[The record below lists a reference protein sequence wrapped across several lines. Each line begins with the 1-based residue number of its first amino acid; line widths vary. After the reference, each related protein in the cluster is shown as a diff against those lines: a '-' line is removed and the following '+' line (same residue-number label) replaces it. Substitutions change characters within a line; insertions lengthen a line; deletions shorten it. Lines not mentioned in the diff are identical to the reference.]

1 MISKVGYDSRIH
13 DRHSLRLKGY
23 DYTSPG
29 YYYVTINVQDQFLLF
44 GEVENQKIYYNEFG
58 RIVRKTWLWLKQQYS
73 YIELDEWILMPDHLH
88 GIIVYKSNG
97 NGHSQMTS
105 TVIKPLGRLI
115 GAFKTVSTK
124 KINIVRNTTGCRIW
138 QRDFYDHI
146 VRDNNDLERIR
157 WYIKKNPKGT
167 YSNSILTL

>member
-1 MISKVGYDSRIH
+1 MISKVWYDPLIH
-13 DRHSLRLKGY
+13 DRRSLRLKGY
-23 DYTSPG
+23 DYTNPG
-29 YYYVTINVQDQFLLF
+29 YYYVTINVQDQIHLF
-44 GEVENQKIYYNEFG
+44 GEIENKKIHYNEFG
-58 RIVRKTWLWLKQQYS
+58 RIVRKTWLWLERQYS

-88 GIIVYKSNG
+88 GIIAYKSNWSG
-97 NGHSQMTS
+97 RSQIIS

-146 VRDNNDLERIR
+146 IRNEDDLERIR
-157 WYIKKNPKGT
+157 WYIKNNPKCI
-167 YSNSILTL
+167 YSNSI